1 MSKRVNST
9 GKLSTSN
16 PLTAL
21 GMAVAGPASRTGSS
35 DFDPAPEEVARLA
48 YLYWQARGCPDGS
61 PEEDW
66 YRAEA
71 QLRERTV
78 MGAPAA

>member
-1 MSKRVNST
+1 MSKRMNST
-9 GKLSTSN
+9 GKLSTN
-16 PLTAL
+16 DPLSAL
-21 GMAVAGPASRTGSS
+21 AMAVAGPASRTGLSY
-35 DFDPAPEEVARLA
+35 FDPAPEEVARLA
-48 YLYWQARGCPDGS
+48 YSYWQARGCPDGS

-71 QLRERTV
+71 ELRERTT